1 MKTTYRESEV
11 PGLVASLT
19 GRFEDACLIYKLAL
33 ESRSSNRSKKELS
46 RGNSRGTVLHKFQ
59 SNFCWLIYDI
69 QKGPRFFIDDR
80 VSEVEELI
88 AHIISIS
95 NS

>member
-1 MKTTYRESEV
+1 MKTTYKESEV

-19 GRFEDACLIYKLAL
+19 GRFEDACMTYRLAL
-33 ESRSSNRSKKELS
+33 STRTSNRSKKELLKE
-46 RGNSRGTVLHKFQ
+46 NCRGTNLHKFQ
-59 SNFCWLIYDI
+59 CNFAWLLHDI
-69 QKGPRFFIDDR
+69 QRGPRFFIEDR
-80 VSEVEELI
+80 VIEAEELI